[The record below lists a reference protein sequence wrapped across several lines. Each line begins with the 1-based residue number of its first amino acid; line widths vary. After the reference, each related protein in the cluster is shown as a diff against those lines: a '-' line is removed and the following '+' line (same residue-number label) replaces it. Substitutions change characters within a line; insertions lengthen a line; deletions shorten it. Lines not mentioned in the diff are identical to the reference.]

1 MRGIAVSDDRIAVDV
16 IEAVGH
22 DGSFL
27 AEAHTVQNFRKELWF
42 PKLLD
47 RQYWSNW
54 MVSGTATHPRDR
66 RGIACWAAQ
75 AAPLDPRSIT
85 SWPHC
90 RRRREISGTV
100 TRR

>member
-54 MVSGTATHPRDR
+54 MGSGHSDMHARLIAEKDR
-66 RGIACWAAQ
+66 LLSKHEPT
-75 AAPLDPRSIT
+75 PLDPALDHELARIVAAA
-85 SWPHC
+85 
-90 RRRREISGTV
+90 EEDL
-100 TRR
+100 